1 MRIYFG
7 SMASQRKSMI
17 KNLEISLMRYV
28 MAISSKL
35 F

>member
-7 SMASQRKSMI
+7 SMASQRKLMI
-17 KNLEISLMRYV
+17 TNLEISLMRYA
-28 MAISSKL
+28 MAISLKL